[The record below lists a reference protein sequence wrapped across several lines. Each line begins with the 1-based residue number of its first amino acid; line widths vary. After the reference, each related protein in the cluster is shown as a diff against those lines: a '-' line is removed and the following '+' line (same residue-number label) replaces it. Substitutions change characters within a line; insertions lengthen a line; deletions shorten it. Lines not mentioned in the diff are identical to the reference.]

1 MGAGMDKAAIAV
13 RLDACLTDV
22 PRRLDKPGG
31 PSRPRPMRDP
41 FPVWRQS

>member
-1 MGAGMDKAAIAV
+1 MGIGMDKAAITA

-22 PRRLDKPGG
+22 PRGLDKPGG

-41 FPVWRQS
+41 FLVWGQS